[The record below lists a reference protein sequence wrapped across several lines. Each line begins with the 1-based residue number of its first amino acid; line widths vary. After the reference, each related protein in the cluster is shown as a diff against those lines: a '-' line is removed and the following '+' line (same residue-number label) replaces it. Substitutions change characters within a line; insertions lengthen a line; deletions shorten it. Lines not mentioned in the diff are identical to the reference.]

1 MSTFK
6 KMTEEVPGVGIRF
19 HDHQDDNG
27 DCDGDDEATIA
38 VMMLSSTSLD
48 MCNMKIHNTSSS
60 SSLFPSC
67 PRDRNYSITSYTTE
81 CTTNTTR
88 ISNTTSTARAR
99 ARRRTATTEKDKNKK
114 RFFLLFVKILMKL
127 IEEKD
132 DTNII
137 YQNAKAV
144 VRDCEQRKERGEIE
158 SFVKSLYAPLKE
170 TVGIQYWNEAR
181 QLLHHSSQN
190 NNNNNSNINTMS
202 TTIYTRNPLS
212 TLCQSTSSMTMQK
225 CNRSA
230 GNSRESN
237 VTATTNNNNNINFN
251 INKNNGNNK
260 EMNIRN
266 KRLWMIISI
275 FMQYLERKDMKLYMK
290 ARSLINE
297 CVDRHKSS
305 KYNNAKYSTSST
317 TSTSTSTISCTST
330 STSNT
335 STSLS
340 GSIQS
345 CLKKNI
351 GADYWRRAESYV
363 AKALLMK
370 HYQNYNNN
378 QIKIKNV
385 VLPGNT
391 TTDVERIITDHH
403 PISPTIIRNHRRV
416 SVEGA

>member
-1 MSTFK
+1 
-6 KMTEEVPGVGIRF
+6 MTV
-19 HDHQDDNG
+19 
-27 DCDGDDEATIA
+27 
-38 VMMLSSTSLD
+38 
-48 MCNMKIHNTSSS
+48 
-60 SSLFPSC
+60 
-67 PRDRNYSITSYTTE
+67 
-81 CTTNTTR
+81 
-88 ISNTTSTARAR
+88 
-99 ARRRTATTEKDKNKK
+99 
-114 RFFLLFVKILMKL
+114 
-127 IEEKD
+127 
-132 DTNII
+132 
-137 YQNAKAV
+137 
-144 VRDCEQRKERGEIE
+144 
-158 SFVKSLYAPLKE
+158 
-170 TVGIQYWNEAR
+170 
-181 QLLHHSSQN
+181 
-190 NNNNNSNINTMS
+190 
-202 TTIYTRNPLS
+202 
-212 TLCQSTSSMTMQK
+212 QK
-225 CNRSA
+225 CNKTPT

-237 VTATTNNNNNINFN
+237 VTATTNNNNNINNNN
-251 INKNNGNNK
+251 INNNSNYNYNYSNSNSSNGNNK

-403 PISPTIIRNHRRV
+403 PISTTIIRNHRRV